1 MNKKLPLL
9 YALLPLALVACSGDD
24 GQSTEQNAATA
35 GTSAGSM
42 SDPGPASSAMGGTT
56 GDATGATGID
66 PTTGTSMATGGAD
79 RKALLAVEEVDR
91 HEIAAAEDALSKN
104 VEGEVRRFA
113 EMLRDD
119 HTRNLEATRRL
130 MGEGSGTSGS
140 DDMAHGAGDTTGAAG
155 STGTAGT
162 AGTTGAGGAMGP
174 GSAGAGGMQ
183 GGTMGADGDQEL
195 TAMRQRHEAERTRL
209 AALEGE
215 EFERAWIDA
224 MVRGHTEA
232 LAKLDNELIPGASD
246 SGVSQHLRDTRAAIQ
261 RHLDTA
267 RSLQDGSGTSA
278 DAGGTGQ

>member
-1 MNKKLPLL
+1 MNRKLPLL
-9 YALLPLALVACSGDD
+9 YALLPLALVACRGDD
-24 GQSTEQNAATA
+24 GQSAEQNAATA

-42 SDPGPASSAMGGTT
+42 ADPGPASSAMGGTT
-56 GDATGATGID
+56 GDATGSAAMD
-66 PTTGTSMATGGAD
+66 PTTGTSMSAGDAD

-104 VEGEVRRFA
+104 VEGEVRRYA

-130 MGEGSGTSGS
+130 MGGTG
-140 DDMAHGAGDTTGAAG
+140 DAGTTGAGGG
-155 STGTAGT
+155 S
-162 AGTTGAGGAMGP
+162 GAGGAMGP
-174 GSAGAGGMQ
+174 GATGTAGTTSADAGGMQ
-183 GGTMGADGDQEL
+183 GGAMGAGGDAEL
-195 TAMRQRHEAERTRL
+195 AAMRQKHESERTRL

-215 EFERAWIDA
+215 EFERAWIEA

-232 LAKLDNELIPGASD
+232 LAKLDNELIPGAGD

-267 RSLQDGSGTSA
+267 QSLQGGTSD
-278 DAGGTGQ
+278 DAATAGTPGQ

>member
-24 GQSTEQNAATA
+24 GQSAEQNAATA

-42 SDPGPASSAMGGTT
+42 TDPGPASSAMGGTT
-56 GDATGATGID
+56 GDATGAAGID
-66 PTTGTSMATGGAD
+66 PTTGTSMATGDAD

-104 VEGEVRRFA
+104 VEGEVRRYA

-140 DDMAHGAGDTTGAAG
+140 DGMAHGAGDATGVAG
-155 STGTAGT
+155 STGTSGT
-162 AGTTGAGGAMGP
+162 AGTTRAGGAMGP
-174 GSAGAGGMQ
+174 GANGMQ

-195 TAMRQRHEAERTRL
+195 AAMRQRHEAERTRL

-267 RSLQDGSGTSA
+267 RSLQDGSGTGT